1 MATNPMTTVS
11 SYMTNTMDEMVKLM
25 QHMQDTAKLVAV
37 TPIII
42 TLIIIIY
49 MLFNFGNYK
58 INLILIICII
68 IFTYIKL
75 GNFNNTVEYA
85 LTYMEYSSVECILF
99 VILALIPFSNVNA
112 PRYNNQPRYNQPRIN
127 IAK

>member
-1 MATNPMTTVS
+1 MAAVS
-11 SYMTNTMDEMVKLM
+11 SYMPNNMADMVKLM
-25 QHMQDTAKLVAV
+25 QQMQDTAKLVAV

-58 INLILIICII
+58 FNLILVICII

-75 GNFNNTVEYA
+75 GIFNPTVQYA
-85 LTYMEYSSVECILF
+85 LTYMEYSSVESILF
-99 VILALIPFSNVNA
+99 VILVLIPFSNVNA